1 MDAVLRRDAAQA
13 VALMTQHLVAT
24 SDATARDIP
33 MIIRSA
39 ILEGSIPAADRAQFD
54 AQMAG
59 PVLAAIGTYPGIR
72 QVKLRRLVQAD
83 EGTPPVYMVFDLH
96 FDSLDAMN
104 AALASPTRQA
114 VRQQIGAV
122 MGLFQGRTEGL
133 MATLITGAGLIGC
146 QTAALLAARG
156 EPVVLLDLQPMPVMI
171 GSVLPL
177 EQVTV
182 VSGNVCDRAAMLA
195 LLQQHRITAVVHTAA
210 ALSMA
215 IRQTPTLAADVNLG
229 GTVNLLE
236 AARACGVRRFV
247 LASSTTLYYP
257 TFRRPQTSPIVE
269 DFPFHAVSE
278 RPGSLYAASKLA
290 AEYFTQH
297 YADQFGLSVAILRYS
312 AVLGLWAGP
321 NNSVPGRLLATLL
334 GQGAVNGRVAVTD
347 PLLLWSGGDDFID
360 ARDVAAANVAALDA
374 TALPSRVY
382 TIGSGQL
389 ASLGDFVAAARKVR
403 PEL

>member
-1 MDAVLRRDAAQA
+1 
-13 VALMTQHLVAT
+13 
-24 SDATARDIP
+24 
-33 MIIRSA
+33 
-39 ILEGSIPAADRAQFD
+39 
-54 AQMAG
+54 
-59 PVLAAIGTYPGIR
+59 
-72 QVKLRRLVQAD
+72 
-83 EGTPPVYMVFDLH
+83 
-96 FDSLDAMN
+96 
-104 AALASPTRQA
+104 
-114 VRQQIGAV
+114 
-122 MGLFQGRTEGL
+122 
-133 MATLITGAGLIGC
+133 MATLVTGAGLIGC

-156 EPVVLLDLQPMPVMI
+156 EPVVLLDLQPMPVLI

-195 LLQQHRITAVVHTAA
+195 LLLQHRITAVVHTAA
-210 ALSMA
+210 ALSTA

-236 AARACGVRRFV
+236 AARTCGVRRFV

-257 TFRRPQTSPIVE
+257 TFRRPQTNPISE
-269 DFPFHAVSE
+269 DFAFHAVSE

-334 GQGAVNGRVAVTD
+334 GLGAVNGRVVVTD

-374 TALPSRVY
+374 TTLSSRVY

-389 ASLGDFVAAARKVR
+389 ASFGDFVAAARQLR
-403 PEL
+403 PELIFEDLALPDSGFAGFPYQRTQPFDVRCAQAELGFSAKHDLLSSFNAASAWAGP